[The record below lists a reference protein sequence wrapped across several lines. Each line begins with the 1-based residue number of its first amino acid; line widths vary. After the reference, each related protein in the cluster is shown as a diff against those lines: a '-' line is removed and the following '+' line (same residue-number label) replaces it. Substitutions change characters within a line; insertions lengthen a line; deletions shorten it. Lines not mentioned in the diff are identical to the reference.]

1 MDENHVDWRRSMEC
15 RIKTLDEDMVIV
27 KTDLAVI
34 RNNYCTK
41 EDLAKL
47 ETRLVGAMG
56 ELERR
61 LIFWFIATMI
71 AAIGLNLGITR
82 LF

>member
-1 MDENHVDWRRSMEC
+1 MDENHADWRRSMEC

-34 RNNYCTK
+34 RNNYCTR

-47 ETRLVGAMG
+47 ETRLVGRWGSRSDA
-56 ELERR
+56 
-61 LIFWFIATMI
+61 
-71 AAIGLNLGITR
+71 
-82 LF
+82 